1 MAHVKYTEDNTP
13 YISNDWHIEDVEMMC
28 EQMEVTLTE
37 DEMEDVLHSV
47 ANSFDSN
54 YGITWDSFEYAIE
67 NIIHY
72 KETRGD
78 NS

>member
-67 NIIHY
+67 SIIHY